1 MLPKRVLLLS
11 MLSAIGLIASLPAV
25 AQTTNKPAASTAT
38 APRADDNLAEFAKL
52 DKNKD
57 GFIDKAEAT
66 MEPKLLGKWADADTN
81 KDGKISKEEFLA
93 FEGKQQAAKK

>member
-1 MLPKRVLLLS
+1 

-52 DKNKD
+52 DKNSD
-57 GFIDKAEAT
+57 GYIDKKEAVL
-66 MEPKLLGKWADADTN
+66 EPRLLTKFGDADLN
-81 KDGKISKEEFLA
+81 KDGKIDKNEFMKFERERHASK
-93 FEGKQQAAKK
+93 Q